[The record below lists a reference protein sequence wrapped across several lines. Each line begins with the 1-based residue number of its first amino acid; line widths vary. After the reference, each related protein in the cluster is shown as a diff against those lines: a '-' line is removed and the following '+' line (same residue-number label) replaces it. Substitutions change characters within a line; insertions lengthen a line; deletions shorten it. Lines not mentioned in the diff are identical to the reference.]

1 MLDDHN
7 LTAARDAVEACR
19 ECDSTSRGREQMRA
33 SGATARVFEDF
44 FRTTGPKLVALG
56 YVFTGDRSQAQD
68 LAQETLLRA
77 WQRWDTVSDYD
88 DPAAWCRRV
97 LCNLATS
104 EWRKAT
110 RPREPPPLTSS
121 PPEPD
126 IEAMEL
132 ARALHT
138 LPLPQRTAIVLH
150 DAGDLS
156 VADVARELEVPEGT
170 VRSWLSRGRKALA
183 AELSISDTD
192 HEMVQDDDRTH

>member
-1 MLDDHN
+1 M
-7 LTAARDAVEACR
+7 T
-19 ECDSTSRGREQMRA
+19 A
-33 SGATARVFEDF
+33 SGATAGIFEDF
-44 FRTTGPKLVALG
+44 FRTTGPKLIALG
-56 YVFTGDRSQAQD
+56 YVFTGDRAQAQD

-110 RPREPPPLTSS
+110 RRRQFPPLVTS

-132 ARALHT
+132 ARALDT

-150 DAGDLS
+150 DAGGLN
-156 VADVARELEVPEGT
+156 VAEVARQLQVPEGT

-183 AELSISDTD
+183 VELSLSETD
-192 HEMVQDDDRTH
+192 NEMVQHDDRTH